1 MFQIFKTG
9 VGLTITAVALSI
21 LMVEPAWAPP
31 GNDLPVTG
39 NAVLGLTALGM
50 IGGMW
55 LARRKR
61 KRD

>member
-21 LMVEPAWAPP
+21 LMVGPAWA
-31 GNDLPVTG
+31 GFDTILPVTG
-39 NAVLGLTALGM
+39 NAGLGFAALGV
-50 IGGMW
+50 IGGVW

>member
-21 LMVEPAWAPP
+21 LMVESAWASPP
-31 GNDLPVTG
+31 PLPVTG
-39 NAVLGLTALGM
+39 NAVLGLAALGV
-50 IGGMW
+50 IGGVW
-55 LARRKR
+55 LVRRKR